1 MTYGFDY
8 KGIKFLLSKKDYKK
22 IETKSDICIKVSCD
36 ENFLV
41 YPVYISKQNFDDNV
55 DLLLIDH
62 KNKSHYVYIKDFNR
76 FLFDKTK
83 HKNLKNY
90 FADIVYNV
98 LIVKTS
104 CKNTD
109 RYVFKNKWLVK
120 CKIRTWYN

>member
-1 MTYGFDY
+1 MTYGLDY

-22 IETKSDICIKVSCD
+22 IKKKSDICIKVSCD

-41 YPVYISKQNFDDNV
+41 YYVYISKQNFDDNIN
-55 DLLLIDH
+55 LLLIDH

-90 FADIVYNV
+90 FADIVYSV
-98 LIVKTS
+98 LIVKMS
-104 CKNTD
+104 CKNTE
-109 RYVFKNKWLVK
+109 RYVFKNKW
-120 CKIRTWYN
+120 